1 MRQGRA
7 PTCLPDVESNA
18 SNAPQM
24 CVTQRQLSNDSDGQ
38 RCAWPFGYDLEQ
50 IKTSWKLPAQFAG
63 ALPQVVVARYLSPV
77 PKFCHTFN
85 EPYICVYIYKST
97 DGRQKRKI
105 CTPHSCKDMEKDG
118 DVGKCWSLVSG
129 ATLLNNVSETMQQV
143 AGSNNFIWISF
154 STEPNRHAYYTMC
167 AALWR
172 LRLSK
177 KARG

>member
-1 MRQGRA
+1 MLRKCVSRSGNFRMTATANGAHDHLAATWSKLKRA
-7 PTCLPDVESNA
+7 GNYPHNLLEHCHRSSSLVTCHQCQSSATLLMNHI
-18 SNAPQM
+18 
-24 CVTQRQLSNDSDGQ
+24 
-38 RCAWPFGYDLEQ
+38 Y
-50 IKTSWKLPAQFAG
+50 
-63 ALPQVVVARYLSPV
+63 
-77 PKFCHTFN
+77 
-85 EPYICVYIYKST
+85 VYIYINPQTGGK
-97 DGRQKRKI
+97 KRKI
-105 CTPHSCKDMEKDG
+105 CSPHSCKDMEKDG